1 MNYDSIISDGLQK
14 GFSFVKM
21 FGLLLNGKLVNEE
34 PEKGAKHRL
43 QVKKEA
49 FGSLYNILVQPRP
62 DDQNASDD
70 THHPLVEKYDA
81 LILFFSDSKES
92 IRVGRKFGLSEQQL
106 SLRCSFDSYCDI
118 IQKLVEN
125 FPELEEQFE
134 VFTYHLFLISYHY
147 YELLMLEE
155 THRINEQ
162 NKYGP
167 KEMDYITYLRWSITN
182 FRKNQNSNGS
192 EETKAKYR
200 AKMKAVFWF
209 SEGNLEFEEQLKY
222 LEAMTE
228 RSNQNTY
235 VLGFLRRPLI
245 KIIQSLEGNG
255 YTRRKIYLD
264 FFELIPFLDPRKKI
278 RGSYISEYDGY
289 YNKYKYKTSQR
300 YFSLK

>member
-1 MNYDSIISDGLQK
+1 MNYEDAITFRLNSGY
-14 GFSFVKM
+14 SFVAIFRM
-21 FGLLLNGKLVNEE
+21 LLGGYLVNEE

-49 FGSLYNILVQPRP
+49 FDSLYNILVQPRS
-62 DDQNASDD
+62 DDKNASDD

-222 LEAMTE
+222 LEAITE

-235 VLGFLRRPLI
+235 VLGFLREPLI
-245 KIIQSLEGNG
+245 RIIQSLEGGN
-255 YTRRKIYLD
+255 YTKRKIYTD
-264 FFELIPFLDPRKKI
+264 FFEIIPFLDPKKKLRTQKEI
-278 RGSYISEYDGY
+278 ECM
-289 YNKYKYKTSQR
+289 TSA
-300 YFSLK
+300 